1 MIRAIIFIALFA
13 FSGLSISASIPSSAQ
28 TTLIL
33 NASTPSVGTSYL
45 LNQNTKIKVWRA
57 ELVGVSAVSATVVI
71 RGDTVECNSTS
82 PIVATIT
89 LSSSSRIQG
98 LVTNA
103 SWSTMC
109 GELVSISGVGAS
121 VTLTV
126 GQ

>member
-1 MIRAIIFIALFA
+1 MKKLLPLFLLLICGIAYA
-13 FSGLSISASIPSSAQ
+13 ASIPSSAQ
-28 TTLIL
+28 TTVIL

-45 LNQNTKIKVWRA
+45 LNQNAKIKVWRA

-109 GELVSISGVGAS
+109 GELVSISGAGAS